1 MNTLRAGGLLGWML
15 LAGPGLAVALSE
27 ESSNPYAVISERNVF
42 HLNPIPPPPEVDK
55 PKLDLPVIKLSG
67 FFKTGSQ
74 TRALFSS
81 EPKKKDEVRTYFNLA
96 AGEKD
101 GILEVVK
108 IDAEHGKV
116 DILNSGAPATLN
128 LKDDAIAQ
136 PPPVAAAAAAP
147 GGGQKAVPPLPAMPG
162 RPSFSGAG
170 GTAPPPGIPAP
181 ANPGSLM
188 RPRRTAAPP

>member
-101 GILEVVK
+101 GILWK
-108 IDAEHGKV
+108 CCRSTRNMARLSSSTAASLPRSTSKTTP
-116 DILNSGAPATLN
+116 SPSPPRW
-128 LKDDAIAQ
+128 
-136 PPPVAAAAAAP
+136 PPPPPRLEAGKKQCRPCRPCLAARHFRAREGP
-147 GGGQKAVPPLPAMPG
+147 RPPLE
-162 RPSFSGAG
+162 S
-170 GTAPPPGIPAP
+170 
-181 ANPGSLM
+181 
-188 RPRRTAAPP
+188 PRQPILAA